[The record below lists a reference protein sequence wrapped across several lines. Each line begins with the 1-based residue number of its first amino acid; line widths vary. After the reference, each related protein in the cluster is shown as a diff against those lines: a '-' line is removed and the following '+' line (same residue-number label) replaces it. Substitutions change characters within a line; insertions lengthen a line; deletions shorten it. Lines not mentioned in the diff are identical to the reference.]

1 MCLFGNM
8 LFLLYLCA
16 ILITFTD
23 MTFSA
28 QQIAMLL
35 GGKITGDANRQVWD
49 VGSIE
54 TAQEGQL
61 TFLCDA
67 KYLSHLPNTNASV
80 VLMTESIAFDGDTRA
95 TLIRVENARA
105 AMGQLLALV
114 AKAMNPAKQGIEQPS
129 FVSEGVAVPE
139 DAYVG
144 AFAYI
149 GKNVQLGKG
158 VQIYPHTYI
167 GDNVKIGDHTILYS
181 GVKIYYNCQV
191 GNDCIL
197 HAGVVVG
204 SDGFGFEPDA
214 KGVNQKLP
222 QIGNVIIE
230 DDVEIGANTTID
242 RAMMGSTIVRRNA
255 KIDNLVQ
262 IGHNVEVGASDF
274 LCAQVGIAGSSKIG
288 SHCILAGQVGV
299 AGHLEIADNC
309 VFGAQSGIPS
319 SVRKPGMYQGSPIID
334 AMNWRRSVVG
344 FKQLPELMKKIQELE
359 KKQ

>member
-1 MCLFGNM
+1 
-8 LFLLYLCA
+8 
-16 ILITFTD
+16 
-23 MTFSA
+23 
-28 QQIAMLL
+28 MLL

-80 VLMTESIAFDGDTRA
+80 VLMTESIAFDGETRA

-114 AKAMNPAKQGIEQPS
+114 AKAMNPAKQGIEQPC
-129 FVSEGVAVPE
+129 FISEGVAVPE

-197 HAGVVVG
+197 HAGAVIG

-242 RAMMGSTIVRRNA
+242 RAMMGSTVVRRNA

>member
-1 MCLFGNM
+1 ME
-8 LFLLYLCA
+8 
-16 ILITFTD
+16 
-23 MTFSA
+23 FSA
-28 QQIAMLL
+28 QQIAALL
-35 GGKITGDANRQVWD
+35 GGKVTGDANRKVWD

-54 TAQEGQL
+54 SAHEGQL
-61 TFLCDA
+61 SFLCDA
-67 KYLSHLPNTNASV
+67 KYLPYLSQTAASV
-80 VLMTESIAFDGDTRA
+80 VLMTDSIPFDGTTNA
-95 TLIRVENARA
+95 TIIRVENARA

-114 AKAMNPAKQGIEQPS
+114 AKALNPAKQGIEQPS
-129 FVSEGVAVPE
+129 FIAEGVIVPE

-167 GDNVKIGDHTILYS
+167 GDNVKIGDNTILYS
-181 GVKIYYNCQV
+181 GVKVYYNCVV
-191 GNDCIL
+191 GKDCIL

-204 SDGFGFEPDA
+204 SDGFGFEPNA
-214 KGVNQKLP
+214 QGVNQKLP

-230 DDVEIGANTTID
+230 DDVEIGANTTVD
-242 RAMMGSTIVRRNA
+242 RAMMGSTIIRRNA

-262 IGHNVEVGASDF
+262 VAHNVEVGESTF
-274 LCAQVGIAGSSKIG
+274 LCAQVGIAGSSKVG
-288 SHCILAGQVGV
+288 KHCILAGQVGV

-319 SVRKPGMYQGSPIID
+319 SVRKSGMYQGSPVID

-344 FKQLPELMKKIQELE
+344 FKQLPEMMKRLQALE
-359 KKQ
+359 KKLEK

>member
-1 MCLFGNM
+1 
-8 LFLLYLCA
+8 
-16 ILITFTD
+16 
-23 MTFSA
+23 
-28 QQIAMLL
+28 MLL

-80 VLMTESIAFDGDTRA
+80 VLMTESIVFDGDTRA

-129 FVSEGVAVPE
+129 YISEGVAIPE

-230 DDVEIGANTTID
+230 DDVEMGANTTID

>member
-1 MCLFGNM
+1 
-8 LFLLYLCA
+8 
-16 ILITFTD
+16 
-23 MTFSA
+23 
-28 QQIAMLL
+28 MLL

-197 HAGVVVG
+197 HAGAVVG

-242 RAMMGSTIVRRNA
+242 RAMMGSTIVRCNA

>member
-1 MCLFGNM
+1 ME
-8 LFLLYLCA
+8 
-16 ILITFTD
+16 
-23 MTFSA
+23 FSA
-28 QQIAMLL
+28 QQIAALL
-35 GGKITGDANRQVWD
+35 GGKVTGDANRKVWD

-54 TAQEGQL
+54 SAHEGQL
-61 TFLCDA
+61 SFLCDA
-67 KYLSHLPNTNASV
+67 KYLPYLSQTAASV
-80 VLMTESIAFDGDTRA
+80 VLMTDSIPFDGTTSA
-95 TLIRVENARA
+95 TIIRVENARA

-114 AKAMNPAKQGIEQPS
+114 AKALNPAKQGIEQPS
-129 FVSEGVAVPE
+129 FIAEGVIVPE

-158 VQIYPHTYI
+158 VQIYPHTYV
-167 GDNVKIGDHTILYS
+167 GDNVKIGDNTILYS
-181 GVKIYYNCQV
+181 GVKVYYNCVV
-191 GNDCIL
+191 GKDCIL

-214 KGVNQKLP
+214 HGVNQKLP

-230 DDVEIGANTTID
+230 DDVEIGANTTVD
-242 RAMMGSTIVRRNA
+242 RAMMGSTIIRRNA

-262 IGHNVEVGASDF
+262 VAHNVEVGESTF
-274 LCAQVGIAGSSKIG
+274 LCAQVGIAGSSKVG
-288 SHCILAGQVGV
+288 KHCILAGQVGV

-319 SVRKPGMYQGSPIID
+319 NVRKPGMYQGSPVID

-344 FKQLPELMKKIQELE
+344 FKQLPEMMKRLQALE
-359 KKQ
+359 KKLEK

>member
-1 MCLFGNM
+1 
-8 LFLLYLCA
+8 
-16 ILITFTD
+16 
-23 MTFSA
+23 
-28 QQIAMLL
+28 MLL

-80 VLMTESIAFDGDTRA
+80 VLMTESIVFDGETRA

-191 GNDCIL
+191 GKDCIL

-230 DDVEIGANTTID
+230 DDVEMGANTTID

>member
-1 MCLFGNM
+1 MK
-8 LFLLYLCA
+8 
-16 ILITFTD
+16 
-23 MTFSA
+23 FSA

-80 VLMTESIAFDGDTRA
+80 VLMTESIAFDGETRA

-129 FVSEGVAVPE
+129 FISEGVAVPE

-197 HAGVVVG
+197 HAGAVVG

-319 SVRKPGMYQGSPIID
+319 NVRKPGMYQGSPIID

-344 FKQLPELMKKIQELE
+344 FKNLPDLMKQIQELS
-359 KKQ
+359 KKQQ

>member
-1 MCLFGNM
+1 ME
-8 LFLLYLCA
+8 
-16 ILITFTD
+16 
-23 MTFSA
+23 FSA
-28 QQIAMLL
+28 QQIAALL
-35 GGKITGDANRQVWD
+35 GGKVTGDANRKVWD

-54 TAQEGQL
+54 SAHEGQL
-61 TFLCDA
+61 SFLCDA
-67 KYLSHLPNTNASV
+67 KYLPYLSQTAASV
-80 VLMTESIAFDGDTRA
+80 VLMTDSIPFDGTTNA
-95 TLIRVENARA
+95 TIIRVENARA

-114 AKAMNPAKQGIEQPS
+114 AKALNPAKQGIEQPS
-129 FVSEGVAVPE
+129 FIAEGVIVPE

-158 VQIYPHTYI
+158 VQIYPHTYV
-167 GDNVKIGDHTILYS
+167 GDNVKIGDNTILYS
-181 GVKIYYNCQV
+181 GVKVYYNCVV
-191 GNDCIL
+191 GKDCIL

-214 KGVNQKLP
+214 HGVNQKLP

-230 DDVEIGANTTID
+230 DDVEIGANTTVD
-242 RAMMGSTIVRRNA
+242 RAMMGSTIIRRNV

-262 IGHNVEVGASDF
+262 VAHNVEVGESTF
-274 LCAQVGIAGSSKIG
+274 LCAQVGIAGSSKVG
-288 SHCILAGQVGV
+288 KHCILAGQVGV

-319 SVRKPGMYQGSPIID
+319 NVRKSGMYQGSPVID

-344 FKQLPELMKKIQELE
+344 FKQLPEMMKRLQALE
-359 KKQ
+359 KKSEK

>member
-1 MCLFGNM
+1 
-8 LFLLYLCA
+8 
-16 ILITFTD
+16 
-23 MTFSA
+23 
-28 QQIAMLL
+28 MLL

-61 TFLCDA
+61 SFLCDA

-80 VLMTESIAFDGDTRA
+80 VLMTESIAFDGETRA

-129 FVSEGVAVPE
+129 FISEGVTVPE

-197 HAGVVVG
+197 HAGAVVG

-344 FKQLPELMKKIQELE
+344 FKQLPDIMKRLQELE
-359 KKQ
+359 KK

>member
-1 MCLFGNM
+1 
-8 LFLLYLCA
+8 
-16 ILITFTD
+16 

-28 QQIAMLL
+28 QQIAALL
-35 GGKITGDANRQVWD
+35 GGKIAGDANRQVWD

-54 TAQEGQL
+54 SAKEGQL

-67 KYLSHLPNTNASV
+67 KYLPHLPQTGASV
-80 VLMTESIAFDGDTRA
+80 VLMTDSIEFSGSTNA

-114 AKAMNPAKQGIEQPS
+114 AKAMNPAKQGVEQPS
-129 FVSEGVAVPE
+129 FISEGVTVPE

-167 GDNVKIGDHTILYS
+167 GDNVRIGDNTILYS
-181 GVKIYYNCQV
+181 GVKVYYNCVV

-230 DDVEIGANTTID
+230 DDVEIGANTTVD

-262 IGHNVEVGASDF
+262 VAHNVEVGESTF
-274 LCAQVGIAGSSKIG
+274 LCSQVGIAGSSKIG
-288 SHCILAGQVGV
+288 GHCILAGQVGV

-309 VFGAQSGIPS
+309 IFGAQSGIPS
-319 SVRKPGMYQGSPIID
+319 NVRKAGMYQGSPIID
-334 AMNWRRSVVG
+334 AMNWRRSIVG
-344 FKQLPELMKKIQELE
+344 FKNLPDIMKRLQELE
-359 KKQ
+359 KKA